1 MTLHQKLVQ
10 QWRLLIAQE
19 RLMQKKVEDYNSYRD
34 FHDREVEGHI
44 IAAFMVLCG
53 MEKMEGVYLSHLC

>member
-1 MTLHQKLVQ
+1 
-10 QWRLLIAQE
+10 
-19 RLMQKKVEDYNSYRD
+19 MQKGVEDYNSYRD

-53 MEKMEGVYLSHLC
+53 MEKMEGVYLSHLCWDF